1 MVIATGVLLLGL
13 TCTVWGLVGVR
24 RDPRRLRPSVEI
36 LAGALVTVI
45 GLAAVVSAS
54 GLLPRTLTVA
64 MVAIAGVAAIAYPVL
79 TVMLVING
87 VTMIRRERTT
97 PAHLLSLVLGLGMTA
112 LPVLALIAIQL
123 RDTPSPAVTILG
135 WLVLVV
141 GSVLGYLAF
150 AFGAFLLGTFLYRR
164 VGRRVPA
171 RYIVVLGA
179 GLRGRQVSPLL
190 ARRLDRAAVELRRQG
205 GTGIIV
211 PSGGRGDDEE
221 RTEASAMAEY
231 LRSEHA
237 VPEGQILPEDRART
251 TRENL
256 TFSRALFSS
265 PDARAIVVTSGF
277 HVLRAA
283 VLTRELRMRARVVG
297 CRTAGY
303 YLPSAYLR
311 EFAAV
316 LSAHRVVNVVL
327 ASAFTAVTVSVITLW
342 R

>member
-1 MVIATGVLLLGL
+1 MVIATGVLVLGL
-13 TCTVWGLVGVR
+13 TWICWGLVGVR
-24 RDPRRLRPSVEI
+24 RDPRRLRPSVAI

-64 MVAIAGVAAIAYPVL
+64 LVAIAGVTAVAYPVL
-79 TVMLVING
+79 TVLLVING
-87 VTMIRRERTT
+87 VTMIRRERAT
-97 PAHLLSLVLGLGMTA
+97 PAHLLSLALGLGMTA
-112 LPVLALIAIQL
+112 LPVLALIAVHL
-123 RDTPSPAVTILG
+123 RDTRSPAVTVLG
-135 WLVLVV
+135 WLVLIA

-150 AFGAFLLGTFLYRR
+150 TFGAFLLGTFLYRR
-164 VGRRVPA
+164 IGRRLPA

-179 GLRGRQVSPLL
+179 GLRERQVSPLL
-190 ARRLDRAAVELRRQG
+190 ARRLDRAAAEFRRQG
-205 GTGIIV
+205 STGIIV

-221 RTEASAMAEY
+221 RTEASAMTDY
-231 LRSEHA
+231 LHTEHG
-237 VPEGQILPEDRART
+237 VPAAQILPEDCART

-256 TFSRALFSS
+256 TFSRALFTA
-265 PDARAIVVTSGF
+265 PDDRALIVTSGF

-283 VLTRELRMRARVVG
+283 ALTRELRMRARVVG

-311 EFAAV
+311 EFAAL
-316 LSAHRVVNVVL
+316 LSANRVINMIL
-327 ASAFTAVTVSVITLW
+327 ASAFTALTVGVLTLW

>member
-1 MVIATGVLLLGL
+1 VVIATGVLLLGL
-13 TCTVWGLVGVR
+13 TCTVWGLVDVR
-24 RDPRRLRPSVEI
+24 RDPRRLRPSVAI
-36 LAGALVTVI
+36 LAGVLITVI
-45 GLAAVVSAS
+45 GVAAVVSAS

-64 MVAIAGVAAIAYPVL
+64 LVAIGGLAAVAYPVL
-79 TVMLVING
+79 TVLLVANG

-97 PAHLLSLVLGLGMTA
+97 PAHLLSLTLGLAMTA
-112 LPVLALIAIQL
+112 LPVLALIVVHL
-123 RDTPSPAVTILG
+123 RPNRSPAITVLG
-135 WLVLVV
+135 WSVLVV

-164 VGRRVPA
+164 IGRRLPA

-190 ARRLDRAAVELRRQG
+190 ARRLDKAAAEFRRQG

-221 RTEASAMAEY
+221 RTEASAMTDY
-231 LRSEHA
+231 LRTEHG
-237 VPEGQILPEDRART
+237 VPVAQILPEDRART

-256 TFSRALFSS
+256 TFSRALFTA
-265 PDARAIVVTSGF
+265 PDARAVVVTSGF

-283 VLTRELRMRARVVG
+283 MLTRELRMRARVVG

-311 EFAAV
+311 EFAAL
-316 LSAHRVVNVVL
+316 LSANRIINVVL
-327 ASAFTAVTVSVITLW
+327 ASGFTALTVGVVTLW

>member
-24 RDPRRLRPSVEI
+24 RDPRRLRPSVAI

-64 MVAIAGVAAIAYPVL
+64 LVVIGGVVAVAYPVL
-79 TVMLVING
+79 TVLLVLNG
-87 VTMIRRERTT
+87 VTMIRRERPT
-97 PAHLLSLVLGLGMTA
+97 PAHLLSLTLGLGMTA
-112 LPVLALIAIQL
+112 LPVLSLIAIHL
-123 RDTPSPAVTILG
+123 RDTRSPAVAVLG

-164 VGRRVPA
+164 IGRRLPA

-190 ARRLDRAAVELRRQG
+190 ARRLDRAAAEFRRQG
-205 GTGIIV
+205 GAGTIV

-221 RTEASAMAEY
+221 RTEASAMADY
-231 LRSEHA
+231 LRSEHG
-237 VPEGQILPEDRART
+237 VPAAQIVPEDRART

-256 TFSRALFSS
+256 TFSRALFTA
-265 PDARAIVVTSGF
+265 PDARAIVVTSGY

-297 CRTAGY
+297 CRTVGY

-316 LSAHRVVNVVL
+316 LWANRVMNVIL
-327 ASAFTAVTVSVITLW
+327 ASAFTALTVSVITLW